1 MIYGGAV
8 AAAQKR
14 WYAVAFISNG
24 IASGVL

>member
-1 MIYGGAV
+1 MIYEGAV

-14 WYAVAFISNG
+14 WYVVVSICNG